1 MVPPDD
7 GVKVVEQESAP
18 VAGREQLAGEKPP
31 ARLPE
36 KDTLPVGRVGEAVVS
51 VTVAVQVVVL
61 PGLIP
66 VGPQVTDV
74 CVERKTVK
82 LADALSAGLALS
94 AAKRVCAPAEALAGT
109 VTEHVNAPEALVEH
123 GLGLVVSA
131 VPPAPSHLMVTDLLA
146 AKYDPVT
153 LTEAPA
159 FPAVGDS
166 VIAGFTARAV
176 VPLLVA

>member
-7 GVKVVEQESAP
+7 GVNVVEQESAP

-36 KDTLPVGRVGEAVVS
+36 KDTLPAGRVGDAVVS

-94 AAKRVCAPAEALAGT
+94 AAKTVWAPADEFTGT
-109 VTEHVNAPEALVEH
+109 VTEHVNPPDALAEH
-123 GLGLVVSA
+123 GVGLVA
-131 VPPAPSHLMVTDLLA
+131 RTVPFAPSHLIVTVELA

-159 FPAVGDS
+159 FPAAGDS
-166 VIAGFTARAV
+166 VIAGFTARVV